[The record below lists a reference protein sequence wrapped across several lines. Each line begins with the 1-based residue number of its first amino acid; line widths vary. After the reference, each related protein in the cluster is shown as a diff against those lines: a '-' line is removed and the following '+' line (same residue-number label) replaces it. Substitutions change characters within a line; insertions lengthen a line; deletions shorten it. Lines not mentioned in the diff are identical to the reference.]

1 MYMTIKVIP
10 CTVIERKLIKLRLLF
25 HRTILGSETM
35 ENLIRKTMGITRM
48 YIQNFLYHTMA
59 IEFQFVQKI
68 RTLNGRRL
76 CGEQITENKKIK
88 KFFQFFVIFGFFWCL
103 YR

>member
-1 MYMTIKVIP
+1 
-10 CTVIERKLIKLRLLF
+10 
-25 HRTILGSETM
+25 
-35 ENLIRKTMGITRM
+35 MGITRM

-68 RTLNGRRL
+68 RTLNDRRL
-76 CGEQITENKKIK
+76 CGERNTENKNIFAFLKDLE
-88 KFFQFFVIFGFFWCL
+88 FFGVL